1 MDYDASKGEWASV
14 GLKRDPFKSIVAPRP
29 VGWISTVSASGIVNL
44 APYSF
49 FAAISEDPHFVMF
62 SSGGIKD
69 SLKNI
74 METGEFTCSIATYDL
89 RDAVNITSASVPYGV
104 DEFPIAGL
112 TAAPSRFVKPPRVK
126 ESPAAL
132 ECRHFQTVVLPRG
145 AKGLNYHVV
154 IGEVIGI
161 HINESIVK
169 NGRVATADLLPI
181 ARLGGPDYGVI
192 RPETAFALGRPAVGP
207 DGRVG
212 IKDRPE

>member
-1 MDYDASKGEWASV
+1 MDYDARIGEFAQH

-29 VGWISTVSASGIVNL
+29 VGWISTVSAAGVCNL

-69 SLKNI
+69 SLTNI
-74 METGEFTCSIATYDL
+74 METGEFVCSLATWDL
-89 RDAVNITSASVPYGV
+89 RHAVNISSASVPYGR

-112 TAAPSRFVKPPRVK
+112 TATPSTFVKPPRVK

-132 ECRHFQTVVLPRG
+132 ECRHFQTVVLPAG
-145 AKGLNYHVV
+145 KKGPSYHVV

-161 HINESIVK
+161 HLDDAFVK
-169 NGRVATADLLPI
+169 NGRVSTGDLMPI
-181 ARLGGPDYGVI
+181 ARLGGADYGVI
-192 RPETAFALGRPAVGP
+192 RPEVVFALGRPGVDA
-207 DGRVG
+207 DGNVVV
-212 IKDRPE
+212 KD